1 VPRPRRRPSSSTDR
15 ALRTKLTY
23 RDAWSRVLEP
33 AVGELRLGD
42 IRVSTVDHTIRE
54 IQQRRGKLVGITRR
68 LC

>member
-1 VPRPRRRPSSSTDR
+1 
-15 ALRTKLTY
+15 
-23 RDAWSRVLEP
+23 VLEP